1 MAWMRRLWIVLC
13 FLGLNPAWAG
23 GAIQTDI
30 EGYPLRWGLDRSLV
44 FNVEHGALNNDPARG
59 ATYDVQASFQLLH
72 DAFQEWVDDGTP
84 LVVEQGDLLEDKG
97 FPDGVDANNF
107 KQFVEQGHEDCYAD
121 ILGGDPEKCLSPI
134 VFDQDGSILESLFGE
149 CAQFSILGFAGFDEI
164 DDGSGDPLR
173 RVVRRGRALFSGACL
188 PTPVTREG
196 CAPCQRTLSDAE
208 IRMIL
213 THEVGHLL
221 GMDHSQVN
229 PQVFESCIA
238 EESGCTPDLVPGIP
252 MMFPILV
259 KGVERTTLHRDDS
272 ATFERLYGDPQAR
285 YCQVSGTV
293 YASDAK
299 TELRGV
305 EVAVHNLDP
314 ELTMIDAISFVS
326 GAEAP
331 RVEAFNSTQGNCRAD
346 CGFYRI
352 TGLIPGQSYQL
363 CVQRLNSQFTGGS
376 SIEPLD
382 PPFQKFSDEC
392 PVTATVHC
400 ECQAG
405 QRCPEISGVNLITD
419 ANPDDVER
427 PLELPEEPT
436 MVETVASGGCSLLK
450 PSLLTGLWLS
460 LRNSW
465 FSRKAP

>member
-1 MAWMRRLWIVLC
+1 MAWMRRLWIVLWL
-13 FLGLNPAWAG
+13 LGLGRAWAG

-30 EGYPLRWGLDRSLV
+30 EGYPLRWGLDRPLV

-59 ATYDVQASFQLLH
+59 ASYDVQASFQLLH
-72 DAFQEWVDDGTP
+72 DAFEEWAQDGTP
-84 LVVEQGDLLEDKG
+84 LSIQQGDLLEDKG
-97 FPDGVDANNF
+97 FPDGVDAGNF
-107 KQFVEQGHEDCYAD
+107 KQFVEQGHDDCYAEV
-121 ILGGDPEKCLSPI
+121 LGGDPEKCLSPI
-134 VFDQDGSILESLFGE
+134 VFDQDGAILESLFGE

-173 RVVRRGRALFSGACL
+173 RIIRRGRALFSGACL
-188 PTPVTREG
+188 PSPVTREG

-221 GMDHSQVN
+221 GMDHAQVN

-238 EESGCTPDLVPGIP
+238 SESGCSPDLVPGIP

-259 KGVERTTLHRDDS
+259 RGVERTTLHRDDS

-305 EVAVHNLDP
+305 EVAAHNTNP
-314 ELTMIDAISFVS
+314 ELATIDAISFVS
-326 GAEAP
+326 GAESP
-331 RVEAFNSTQGNCRAD
+331 RVEAFNSSQGNCRAD

-352 TGLIPGQSYQL
+352 TGLLPGQSYQL
-363 CVQRLNSQFTGGS
+363 CVQRLNPQFTGGS
-376 SIEPLD
+376 SVEPVD

-392 PVTATVHC
+392 PVEAVVTC
-400 ECQAG
+400 ECEEG
-405 QRCPEISGVNLITD
+405 QRCPEIAGGHLITD
-419 ANPDDVER
+419 ANPEDIEP
-427 PLELPEEPT
+427 PLQLP
-436 MVETVASGGCSLLK
+436 MVPQQVDSASSGGCSLRK
-450 PSLLTGLWLS
+450 SFPPTGLWVG

-465 FSRKAP
+465 PSRKAP